1 MKISLVS
8 LNQVWQNKEK
18 NLQKIT
24 KIIKYASQNKVDL
37 IAFPE
42 MTLTGFSNDVSLLS
56 EDEKDSFSIKSFS
69 NLAKNY
75 NIAIIFGMISS
86 HGNKG
91 LNRSLM
97 IDKNGKIIGN
107 YTKIHP
113 FSFANEDKFFIS
125 GEDLCIIDFHE
136 FKIGLTIC
144 YDLRFPELYSALGKN
159 CHIIFNIANWPKK
172 RIDHWKTLLKS
183 RAIENQIFIAG
194 VNRKGVDGN
203 NLQYQESSYCFDP
216 SGKKINK
223 KLSFSQKIFEINF
236 EDIENY
242 KKNFNS
248 VKDRKN
254 ILYKNFL

>member
-37 IAFPE
+37 IVFPE
-42 MTLTGFSNDVSLLS
+42 MTLTGFSNDINLLG
-56 EDEKDSFSIKSFS
+56 EDEKNSFTIKSFS
-69 NLAKNY
+69 NLAKKY

-86 HGNKG
+86 QGNKG

-97 IDKNGKIIGN
+97 IDKNGRIIGN

-125 GEDLCIIDFHE
+125 GKDLCIIDFHK

-172 RIDHWKTLLKS
+172 RIDHWQTLLKA

-194 VNRKGVDGN
+194 VNRVGVDGN
-203 NLQYQESSYCFDP
+203 NLQYQESSYLFDP
-216 SGKKINK
+216 YGNKIKQKIN
-223 KLSFSQKIFEINF
+223 LSQKIFDLKIEEI
-236 EDIENY
+236 DLIR
-242 KKNFNS
+242 KNFNTI
-248 VKDRKN
+248 KDKKYDLYN
-254 ILYKNFL
+254 KIL

>member
-8 LNQVWQNKEK
+8 LNQIWQNKEK

-24 KIIKYASQNKVDL
+24 KIIKYAWQNKVDL

-56 EDEKDSFSIKSFS
+56 ENERDSFSIKSFS

-172 RIDHWKTLLKS
+172 RIDHWQTLLKS

>member
-113 FSFANEDKFFIS
+113 FSFANEDNFFIS

-172 RIDHWKTLLKS
+172 RIDHWQTLLKS

>member
-24 KIIKYASQNKVDL
+24 KIIKYASQNKVEL

-113 FSFANEDKFFIS
+113 FSFSNEDKFFIS

-172 RIDHWKTLLKS
+172 RIDHWQTLLKS